1 MKKGKIP
8 SINSELR
15 TCVHFVVVDSTRK
28 ARSPLRSLRSL
39 VAGPG
44 IAPGL
49 EDYEPSVRLYTTPH
63 VSYMKERF

>member
-1 MKKGKIP
+1 MIR
-8 SINSELR
+8 ED
-15 TCVHFVVVDSTRK
+15 HFDI
-28 ARSPLRSLRSL
+28 

-63 VSYMKERF
+63 MFLMNTLIIPQI